1 MKILFDKIFLLL
13 PKGDKVKVGILFVMM
28 LVASLLALLGV
39 GMIPVF
45 VLAVVNP
52 DYILQMP
59 FLGDL
64 LFTLNITSTQR
75 LVVVGALF
83 LLFIFAFKNGFMFY
97 FDYVKTKYMLNRK
110 VYIQNRLF
118 QA

>member
-1 MKILFDKIFLLL
+1 MKKLSEKIFLLL
-13 PKGDKVKVGILFVMM
+13 PKGDKVKIGILFAMM
-28 LVASLLALLGV
+28 LMASVLALLGV

-52 DYILQMP
+52 GYILGLP

-64 LFTLNITSTQR
+64 LQALNITSTQR

-83 LLFIFAFKNGFMFY
+83 LLFIFAFKNGYMLY
-97 FDYVKTKYMLNRK
+97 FDYVKTKYMLRRK
-110 VYIQNRLF
+110 VYV
-118 QA
+118 